1 MSAPG
6 KNSDIFTRGFNNVAP
21 QKSAVTTE
29 LKGPS
34 VNRWGKEGY
43 REDVKPVH
51 QNIVPPKV
59 NTVSSVSSTSVSNTN
74 ITSSGKV
81 DPYMQV
87 SGPKFDPKN
96 QSKDIF
102 NNINNINSQPKRPEP
117 VVYDPKKEEKNQ
129 LMKNLFGGVG
139 AKTPTAPK
147 EQPQKKS
154 STFTTSSEQPIKK
167 PIGNSSQTDTSKH
180 SEDIMGMFTSNVPQT
195 QTQPPTQ
202 NTINLID
209 ELFGGS
215 SIQTSKP
222 VTQPEITTPTNN
234 LFSFNTT
241 QQTTP
246 KPEVSPYK
254 TDTDSF
260 GELWTSCPF
269 DEKPF
274 DIPTKTITSPEKYFD
289 QISKLNFFP
298 VQIINNEAIASAKF
312 KNKICLL
319 HAIINTNG
327 LINLQV
333 KSYEDQYT
341 NDIADYLKTV
351 LK

>member
-1 MSAPG
+1 
-6 KNSDIFTRGFNNVAP
+6 
-21 QKSAVTTE
+21 
-29 LKGPS
+29 
-34 VNRWGKEGY
+34 
-43 REDVKPVH
+43 
-51 QNIVPPKV
+51 
-59 NTVSSVSSTSVSNTN
+59 
-74 ITSSGKV
+74 
-81 DPYMQV
+81 
-87 SGPKFDPKN
+87 
-96 QSKDIF
+96 
-102 NNINNINSQPKRPEP
+102 
-117 VVYDPKKEEKNQ
+117 
-129 LMKNLFGGVG
+129 MKNLFGGVG